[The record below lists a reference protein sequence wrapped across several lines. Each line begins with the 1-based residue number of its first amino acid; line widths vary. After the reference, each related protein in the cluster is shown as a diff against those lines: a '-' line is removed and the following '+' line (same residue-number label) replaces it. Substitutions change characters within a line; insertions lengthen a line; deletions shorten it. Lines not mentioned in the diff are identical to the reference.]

1 MNREEMRADVI
12 IPVYG
17 PDEKFYQ
24 LIARLMQQTVLPHR
38 IIIMNTDRARWENSG
53 APEQLRALGAAL
65 LCEVHHVTKAEFD
78 HGGTRNLGV
87 SFSKTPQFV
96 MMTQDA
102 VPADRYLLEELLT
115 PLAEAYEHTGSKCR
129 GQDGADE
136 DRGQDGAEADRAEV
150 RMTYAR
156 QLPGKD
162 ADLLE
167 RFTRVYNYP
176 EESREKTIGD
186 LPELGIKTYFASN
199 VCAAYDR
206 ATFDRLGGFTKRT
219 IFNEDMIYAA
229 GLLKD
234 GGAVRYCAAARVFHS
249 HSYTPAQQFHRNF
262 DLAVSQADHPE
273 VFGGIRSE
281 SEGIR
286 MVRKTGGFLKSR
298 GELRLLPRLI
308 LLSGAKYLGYRLG
321 KNYRSLPMPLVRALS
336 MNKTYW
342 ERTDE

>member
-1 MNREEMRADVI
+1 
-12 IPVYG
+12 
-17 PDEKFYQ
+17 
-24 LIARLMQQTVLPHR
+24 
-38 IIIMNTDRARWENSG
+38 
-53 APEQLRALGAAL
+53 
-65 LCEVHHVTKAEFD
+65 
-78 HGGTRNLGV
+78 
-87 SFSKTPQFV
+87 
-96 MMTQDA
+96 
-102 VPADRYLLEELLT
+102 
-115 PLAEAYEHTGSKCR
+115 
-129 GQDGADE
+129 
-136 DRGQDGAEADRAEV
+136 
-150 RMTYAR
+150 MTYAR
-156 QLPGKD
+156 QLPGQD

-176 EESREKTIGD
+176 AESRTKTIGD

-206 ATFDRLGGFTKRT
+206 ETFDRLGGFTKRT

-234 GGAVRYCAAARVFHS
+234 GSAVRYCAGARVFHS
-249 HSYTPAQQFHRNF
+249 HCYTPVQQFHRNF

-286 MVRKTGGFLKSR
+286 MVRKTGGFLKAR

-336 MNKTYW
+336 MNRTYW
-342 ERTDE
+342 EKTDE

>member
-1 MNREEMRADVI
+1 MNREELRADVI

-17 PDEKFYQ
+17 PDEKFYM
-24 LIARLMQQTVLPHR
+24 LIARLMQQTVLPRR
-38 IIIMNTDRARWENSG
+38 IIIMNTERSLWENSG
-53 APEQLRALGAAL
+53 APEQLSALGAAV

-78 HGGTRNLGV
+78 HGATRNLGV

-115 PLAEAYEHTGSKCR
+115 PLQKTNACR
-129 GQDGADE
+129 GHSQPAQPVE
-136 DRGQDGAEADRAEV
+136 DAEV

-156 QLPGKD
+156 QMPGKD

-176 EESREKTIGD
+176 AESRTKTIED

-206 ATFDRLGGFTKRT
+206 ETFDRLGGFTKRT

-234 GGAVRYCAAARVFHS
+234 GGAVRYCAEARVFHS

-336 MNKTYW
+336 MNRTYW
-342 ERTDE
+342 EKTDE

>member
-1 MNREEMRADVI
+1 MNREELRADVI

-17 PDEKFYQ
+17 PDEKFYK
-24 LIARLMQQTVLPHR
+24 LIARLMQQTVLPRR
-38 IIIMNTDRARWENSG
+38 IIVMNTDRALWEKSG
-53 APEQLRALGAAL
+53 APEQLRALSAAV

-102 VPADRYLLEELLT
+102 VPADRYLLEELLA
-115 PLAEAYEHTGSKCR
+115 PLQSAREYR
-129 GQDGADE
+129 GHRHPA
-136 DRGQDGAEADRAEV
+136 RRAEDAEI

-156 QLPGKD
+156 QLPGED

-176 EESREKTIGD
+176 AESRTKTIGD

-206 ATFDRLGGFTKRT
+206 ESFDRLGGFTKRT

-229 GLLKD
+229 GLLKE

-249 HSYTPAQQFHRNF
+249 HCYTPVQQFHRNF

-321 KNYRSLPMPLVRALS
+321 KSYRSLPMPLVRAFS
-336 MNKTYW
+336 MNRTYW
-342 ERTDE
+342 EKDG

>member
-1 MNREEMRADVI
+1 MNREQMRADVI

-17 PDEKFYQ
+17 PDEKFYK
-24 LIARLMQQTVLPHR
+24 LIARLMQQTVLPRR
-38 IIIMNTDRARWENSG
+38 IIVMNTDRALWESSG
-53 APEQLRALGAAL
+53 APDQLRALGAAL

-115 PLAEAYEHTGSKCR
+115 PLAGSCEQCGNKGR
-129 GQDGADE
+129 AQDGAD
-136 DRGQDGAEADRAEV
+136 GHPAEV

-176 EESREKTIGD
+176 AESRTKTIGD

-206 ATFDRLGGFTKRT
+206 ETFDRLGGFTKRT

-234 GGAVRYCAAARVFHS
+234 GGAVRYCAGARVFHS
-249 HSYTPAQQFHRNF
+249 HSYTPVQQFHRNF

-286 MVRKTGGFLKSR
+286 MVRKTGGFLKAR

-308 LLSGAKYLGYRLG
+308 FLSGAKYLGYQLG

-336 MNKTYW
+336 MNRTYW
-342 ERTDE
+342 EKTDE